1 MSPRLRATFC
11 TAEDARGVVSQ
22 LRAEGIPEDVIVVDD
37 SGDRHHML
45 LRQQQHEADRTR
57 PLAVELISPAQAK
70 GALVWAT
77 VGTVGGAVAVGSL
90 GFVMTL
96 GQFTRS
102 ESIGLFALVGAM
114 AGWSAGFVYGG
125 GRQPEVDGEMR
136 DCKDDTTIAI
146 DLSST
151 ESASTAIGI
160 IARSPAMDSEYE
172 TSRSDPLAGGRRMRG
187 GHDHV
192 DTHRTGT

>member
-11 TAEDARGVVSQ
+11 TADDARGVVRQ
-22 LRAEGIPEDVIVVDD
+22 LAAEGIPETVILVDD
-37 SGDRHHML
+37 AEDRQHML
-45 LRQQQHEADRTR
+45 LRQQQREAERTR

-70 GALVWAT
+70 GAFVWAAA
-77 VGTVGGAVAVGSL
+77 GTAAGALAVGSL

-96 GQFTRS
+96 GQFSRS
-102 ESIGLFALVGAM
+102 ESMGLFALVGAM

-125 GRQPEVDGEMR
+125 GRQPEGDGEMR

-146 DLSST
+146 DLTST
-151 ESASTAIGI
+151 EAASTAIRI
-160 IARSPAMDSEYE
+160 IARSPAIDSEYE

-192 DTHRTGT
+192 DTHRAGA